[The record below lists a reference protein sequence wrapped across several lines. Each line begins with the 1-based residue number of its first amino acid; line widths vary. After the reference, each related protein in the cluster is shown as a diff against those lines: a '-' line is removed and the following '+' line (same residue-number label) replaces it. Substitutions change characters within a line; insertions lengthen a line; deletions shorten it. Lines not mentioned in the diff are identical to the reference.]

1 MLGQMCFAVRT
12 RSNPSSFL
20 NTLRHEAAAV
30 EKNLPLVWPT
40 TQAEVAEES
49 IQAEHSLAALTGMF
63 SGIAVMLACI
73 GLYGVMAYN
82 VSRRTREIGVRMALG
97 APRAVIRR
105 LVLRESL
112 LLAGTGIALGIPAAL
127 AASYLMESVLYGI
140 APSDPMTLLAASI
153 LLITVAAMAAYFP
166 AQRASRVDPMVAL
179 RNE

>member
-1 MLGQMCFAVRT
+1 
-12 RSNPSSFL
+12 
-20 NTLRHEAAAV
+20 
-30 EKNLPLVWPT
+30 
-40 TQAEVAEES
+40 
-49 IQAEHSLAALTGMF
+49 MF
-63 SGIAVMLACI
+63 SGIAVALACI

-112 LLAGTGIALGIPAAL
+112 LLASAGIALGIPAAL
-127 AASYLMESVLYGI
+127 AASYLMKSILYGI
-140 APSDPMTLLAASI
+140 APSDPLTLLAASI
-153 LLITVAAMAAYFP
+153 LLITVAAVAAYFP